1 MSEALSARCVL
12 ACGHNLELLGIVTFG
27 SKLGDL
33 SVVSLCAISLLL
45 SLPLLMVTLNG
56 VCLCSWSHQM
66 ESSGGYLRRFVTHGH
81 MSSFGCSDVNMP
93 NYEEVIENSQIPS
106 RR

>member
-1 MSEALSARCVL
+1 MKSVVAGQRSSE
-12 ACGHNLELLGIVTFG
+12 GIM
-27 SKLGDL
+27 KLHVIMGDL
-33 SVVSLCAISLLL
+33 RVVSLCAISLLL

-66 ESSGGYLRRFVTHGH
+66 ESSDGYLRRFVTHGH

-93 NYEEVIENSQIPS
+93 NYDEVIENSQISS